1 MSIEAGVFIAPLC
14 LNRNVQTLD
23 HFVRRSTKVKARK
36 ARFLCNFFTQ
46 GRARDS
52 IRKPNEFRCRREF
65 IRLLGGAAAAWPIS
79 ARLRRRKFIALLGGA
94 AAYVACWHIASVLC
108 DAPIRAHS
116 ERSGH
121 SVSRA
126 HRTSE
131 YAPYTDT
138 VDVDLGRSSVINH
151 TNQDLAKN
159 IGVCPPSP
167 PTPSSRAGALF

>member
-1 MSIEAGVFIAPLC
+1 M
-14 LNRNVQTLD
+14 
-23 HFVRRSTKVKARK
+23 
-36 ARFLCNFFTQ
+36 
-46 GRARDS
+46 
-52 IRKPNEFRCRREF
+52 
-65 IRLLGGAAAAWPIS
+65 
-79 ARLRRRKFIALLGGA
+79 RRRKFIALLGGA

-167 PTPSSRAGALF
+167 PTPSSRAGGAFLTVIFGQIFAYSAFSDSHFSSPGSVSALMASTGHSGSQTPQSMHSSGWITSIFSPS